1 VAVIAMVSASGS
13 PGVTT
18 TALGLA
24 LAWPRPVMLVDADP
38 TGGSSVLA
46 GYFHGDVP
54 HTGGLLEVALAH
66 RDGNLAD
73 GLPYAL
79 LPIPGS
85 DVQFLPGVRSH
96 EQSRALRDLWEPLL
110 AELSDLQRTGQDVIV
125 DAGRL
130 GLVGSAEP
138 VVHGADVTF
147 LLTRSDLPAL
157 AGARSWAGTLRQ
169 ESSRVGPA
177 SRLQVLLVGDG
188 RPYGEREVSSVLRL
202 PVLTSVAWDPAAA
215 SVFSRGA
222 PPPRRFEASRLAR
235 SLRGTASAVR
245 SVLAQQAAQ
254 VGGPRPTEAPA
265 GHPAVG
271 DRDEQ
276 VTAP

>member
-1 VAVIAMVSASGS
+1 M
-13 PGVTT
+13 
-18 TALGLA
+18 
-24 LAWPRPVMLVDADP
+24 AWPRPVMLVDADP

-79 LPIPGS
+79 LPIPDS
-85 DVQFLPGVRSH
+85 RVQFLPGVRSH
-96 EQSRALRDLWEPLL
+96 EQSRALRDLWGPLL

-125 DAGRL
+125 DVGRL

-138 VVHGADVTF
+138 VVSGADLTL

-169 ESSRVGPA
+169 ERQESSRVGPD

-215 SVFSRGA
+215 AVFSRGA
-222 PPPRRFEASRLAR
+222 PPPRRFEASRLTR

-254 VGGPRPTEAPA
+254 VGGPPPTEEPA
-265 GHPAVG
+265 GHPAVN
-271 DRDEQ
+271 DRNGQ
-276 VTAP
+276 VTTP